1 VPGSHRRIRGPRRR
15 SVRQLVVGRGCARCL
30 VPRTRRGHIQR
41 LPGTSSRTVP
51 RGSEERGRPGHL
63 KVFAFGQDR
72 GVFRHSAHVYDLLYE
87 ATGKDYKA
95 EATTLHALIQ
105 ERSPDARSLLDV
117 ACGTGGHLVHL
128 RQWYEVVGL
137 DIDPGMLA
145 EAQRRLPD
153 ETFIEG
159 DMRSFD
165 VGRTF
170 DAVVCLF
177 SSIGYMPSEDDLAR
191 AVSTMISHLRPG
203 GVFVMDGWI
212 RPDAWADDEP
222 IHVHHA
228 SDATVTVTRM
238 SRSHRQ
244 GNASFLD
251 MHHLIGSSEGIEH
264 AVDVHEMTL
273 FESRHYEE
281 SLRGAGLISI
291 ETLPSPSPGR
301 DRYVGIAPPG

>member
-1 VPGSHRRIRGPRRR
+1 
-15 SVRQLVVGRGCARCL
+15 
-30 VPRTRRGHIQR
+30 
-41 LPGTSSRTVP
+41 
-51 RGSEERGRPGHL
+51 
-63 KVFAFGQDR
+63 
-72 GVFRHSAHVYDLLYE
+72 VFRHSAHVYDLLYA
-87 ATGKDYKA
+87 ATAKDYEA
-95 EATTLHALIQ
+95 EATALHGLIQ

-117 ACGTGGHLVHL
+117 ACGTGGHLVYL

-145 EAQRRLPD
+145 EARWRLPD
-153 ETFIEG
+153 VTFIEG

-165 VGRTF
+165 VGRRF

-177 SSIGYMPSEDDLAR
+177 SSVGYMRSEDDLAR
-191 AVSTMISHLRPG
+191 AVSTMSSRLRPG

-212 RPDAWADDEP
+212 RPDAWSDDEP

-244 GNASFLD
+244 GNTSFLD
-251 MHHLIGSSEGIEH
+251 MHHLIGSSEGIEY

-273 FESRHYEE
+273 FESRQYEE
-281 SLRGAGLISI
+281 SLRGAGLISV
-291 ETLPSPSPGR
+291 EALPSPSPGR